1 MDKNSK
7 KIPKDGD
14 ILVLEKNRDII
25 YSYNGKGK
33 TFNAFKVAVYV
44 SKDGNCDVIYYKDDD
59 NVIAHHAP
67 YDFATPEEIK
77 IFKDAIKNDDEY
89 NIIPFTESV
98 TDILCDFLHIYE
110 ENQRNNVKTDL
121 TSLINKYYL

>member
-1 MDKNSK
+1 MGKNSK

-14 ILVLEKNRDII
+14 ILVLEKNRNMI

-44 SKDGNCDVIYYKDDD
+44 SKDGNCDVIYYKDND

-98 TDILCDFLHIYE
+98 TDILCDFLHIDE
-110 ENQRNNVKTDL
+110 ENQRNNVRNDV
-121 TSLINKYYL
+121 TSLINKYSF

>member
-14 ILVLEKNRDII
+14 ILVLEKNRNMI

-33 TFNAFKVAVYV
+33 TFNAFKVAVYA

>member
-14 ILVLEKNRDII
+14 ILVLEKNRNMI

-98 TDILCDFLHIYE
+98 TDILCDFLQIDE

>member
-1 MDKNSK
+1 MGKNSK

-14 ILVLEKNRDII
+14 ILVLEKNRNII

-44 SKDGNCDVIYYKDDD
+44 SKDGNCDVIYYKDND

-110 ENQRNNVKTDL
+110 ENQRNNAKNDV

>member
-14 ILVLEKNRDII
+14 ILVLKKNRDII

-59 NVIAHHAP
+59 NVISHHAP

-110 ENQRNNVKTDL
+110 ENQRNNVKNDV

>member
-1 MDKNSK
+1 MGKNSK

-14 ILVLEKNRDII
+14 ILVLEKNRNMI

-33 TFNAFKVAVYV
+33 TFNAFKAAVYV
-44 SKDGNCDVIYYKDDD
+44 SKDGNCDVIYYKDND

-98 TDILCDFLHIYE
+98 TDILCDFLQIDE
-110 ENQRNNVKTDL
+110 ENQRNNVRNDV
-121 TSLINKYYL
+121 TSLINKYSF

>member
-14 ILVLEKNRDII
+14 ILVLEKNRNMI

-98 TDILCDFLHIYE
+98 TDILCDFFHIYE

>member
-14 ILVLEKNRDII
+14 ILVLEKNRNMI

-44 SKDGNCDVIYYKDDD
+44 SKDGNCDVIYYKNDDS
-59 NVIAHHAP
+59 VIAHHAP

>member
-1 MDKNSK
+1 MGKNSK

-14 ILVLEKNRDII
+14 ILVLEKNRNII

-33 TFNAFKVAVYV
+33 NFNAFKVAVYV

-110 ENQRNNVKTDL
+110 ENQRNNVKNDL

>member
-1 MDKNSK
+1 MDKNSN

-14 ILVLEKNRDII
+14 ILVLEKNRNII

-44 SKDGNCDVIYYKDDD
+44 MADGTCDVTCYNSDDD
-59 NVIAHHAP
+59 VIAYNDP

-77 IFKDAIKNDDEY
+77 IFNDAIRNNDEY
-89 NIIPFTESV
+89 KIISFTENI
-98 TDILCDFLHIYE
+98 TDVLCYFLHIDEY
-110 ENQRNNVKTDL
+110 QRTNLRNDV
-121 TSLINKYYL
+121 TSLINKYYF

>member
-1 MDKNSK
+1 MGKNSK

-14 ILVLEKNRDII
+14 ILVLEKNRNMI

-44 SKDGNCDVIYYKDDD
+44 SKDGNCDVIYYKDND

-110 ENQRNNVKTDL
+110 ENKRNNVKNDV
-121 TSLINKYYL
+121 TSLINKYYF

>member
-1 MDKNSK
+1 MDKNSN

-14 ILVLEKNRDII
+14 ILVLEKNRNII

-44 SKDGNCDVIYYKDDD
+44 MADGTCDVTYYNGDDD
-59 NVIAHHAP
+59 VTAYNAP

-98 TDILCDFLHIYE
+98 TDILCDFLKIDE
-110 ENQRNNVKTDL
+110 ENQRNNVRNDV
-121 TSLINKYYL
+121 TSLINKYSF

>member
-1 MDKNSK
+1 MGKNSK

-14 ILVLEKNRDII
+14 ILVLEKNRNMI

-77 IFKDAIKNDDEY
+77 IFNDAIKNDDEY

-110 ENQRNNVKTDL
+110 ENKRNNVKNDV

>member
-14 ILVLEKNRDII
+14 ILVLEKNRNMI

-44 SKDGNCDVIYYKDDD
+44 SKDGNCDVIYYKNDD

-110 ENQRNNVKTDL
+110 ENQRNNVKNDV
-121 TSLINKYYL
+121 TSLINKYL

>member
-1 MDKNSK
+1 MDKNSN

-14 ILVLEKNRDII
+14 ILVLEKNRNII

-44 SKDGNCDVIYYKDDD
+44 MLDGTCDVTYYNGNDDVTAY
-59 NVIAHHAP
+59 NAP

-77 IFKDAIKNDDEY
+77 IFNDAIKNNDEY
-89 NIIPFTESV
+89 KIISFTENI
-98 TDILCDFLHIYE
+98 TDVLCYFLHIDE
-110 ENQRNNVKTDL
+110 EDQRDNVRNDVTM
-121 TSLINKYYL
+121 LINKYSF

>member
-1 MDKNSK
+1 MGKNSK

-14 ILVLEKNRDII
+14 ILVLKKNRNMI

-44 SKDGNCDVIYYKDDD
+44 SKDGNCDVIYYKDND

-98 TDILCDFLHIYE
+98 TDILCDFQHIYE
-110 ENQRNNVKTDL
+110 ENQRNNVKNDV

>member
-14 ILVLEKNRDII
+14 ILVLEKNRNMI

-44 SKDGNCDVIYYKDDD
+44 SKDGNCDVIYYKNDD

-98 TDILCDFLHIYE
+98 TDILCDFLHISE

>member
-1 MDKNSK
+1 MDKTSK

-14 ILVLEKNRDII
+14 ILVLEKNRNII

-110 ENQRNNVKTDL
+110 ENQRNNVKNDV

>member
-1 MDKNSK
+1 MDKNSN

-14 ILVLEKNRDII
+14 ILVLKQNRNMI

-44 SKDGNCDVIYYKDDD
+44 MVDGTYDVTYNDNNDDVTAY
-59 NVIAHHAP
+59 NAP
-67 YDFATPEEIK
+67 YDFATQEEIK
-77 IFKDAIKNDDEY
+77 MFNDAIKNDNEY

-98 TDILCDFLHIYE
+98 TDILCDFLNINE
-110 ENQRNNVKTDL
+110 EEQKNNVRNDVI
-121 TSLINKYYL
+121 SLINKYSF

>member
-14 ILVLEKNRDII
+14 ILVLKKNRNMI

-44 SKDGNCDVIYYKDDD
+44 SKDGNCDVIYYKNDD

>member
-1 MDKNSK
+1 MGKNSK

-14 ILVLEKNRDII
+14 ILVLEKNRNMI

-44 SKDGNCDVIYYKDDD
+44 SKDGNCDVIYYKDND

-110 ENQRNNVKTDL
+110 ENQRNNVKNDV

>member
-14 ILVLEKNRDII
+14 ILVLEKNRNMI

-44 SKDGNCDVIYYKDDD
+44 SKDGNFDVIYYKDND
-59 NVIAHHAP
+59 NVIAYHAP

-110 ENQRNNVKTDL
+110 ENQRNNVKNDV

>member
-14 ILVLEKNRDII
+14 ILVLEKNRNMI

-44 SKDGNCDVIYYKDDD
+44 SKDGNCDVIYYKDND

-110 ENQRNNVKTDL
+110 ENQRNNVKNDV
-121 TSLINKYYL
+121 TSLINKYL

>member
-1 MDKNSK
+1 MDKTSK

-14 ILVLEKNRDII
+14 ILVLEKNRNMI

-33 TFNAFKVAVYV
+33 TFNAFKVAVYA
-44 SKDGNCDVIYYKDDD
+44 SNDGNCDVIYYKDDD

-110 ENQRNNVKTDL
+110 ENQRNNVKNDV

>member
-1 MDKNSK
+1 MGKNSK

-14 ILVLEKNRDII
+14 ILVLEKNRNMI

-44 SKDGNCDVIYYKDDD
+44 SKDGNCDVIYYKNDD

-98 TDILCDFLHIYE
+98 TDILCDFLRISE
-110 ENQRNNVKTDL
+110 ENQRNNVKNDV

>member
-1 MDKNSK
+1 MDKNSN

-14 ILVLEKNRDII
+14 ILVLEKNRNII

-33 TFNAFKVAVYV
+33 TFNAFKVAVYAMM
-44 SKDGNCDVIYYKDDD
+44 DGTYDVTYCNGNDDVTAY
-59 NVIAHHAP
+59 NAP
-67 YDFATPEEIK
+67 YDFATQDEIK

-98 TDILCDFLHIYE
+98 TDIICDFLYIDE
-110 ENQRNNVKTDL
+110 EDKRNNVRYDV
-121 TSLINKYYL
+121 TSLINKYSF

>member
-1 MDKNSK
+1 MGKNSK

-14 ILVLEKNRDII
+14 ILVLEKNRNII

-44 SKDGNCDVIYYKDDD
+44 SKDGNCDVIYYKDND

-110 ENQRNNVKTDL
+110 ENQRNNVKNDV

>member
-1 MDKNSK
+1 MGKNSK

-14 ILVLEKNRDII
+14 ILVLEKNRNMI

-44 SKDGNCDVIYYKDDD
+44 SKDGDCDVIYYKDDD

-110 ENQRNNVKTDL
+110 ENQRNNVKNDV

>member
-1 MDKNSK
+1 MGKNSK

-14 ILVLEKNRDII
+14 ILVLEKNRNMI

-44 SKDGNCDVIYYKDDD
+44 SKDGDCDVIYYKDDD

-110 ENQRNNVKTDL
+110 ENKRNNVKTDL

>member
-1 MDKNSK
+1 MDKNSN

-14 ILVLEKNRDII
+14 ILVLEKNRNMI

-44 SKDGNCDVIYYKDDD
+44 SKDGNCDVIYYKDND

-110 ENQRNNVKTDL
+110 ENQRNNVKNDV

>member
-1 MDKNSK
+1 MDKKSK

-14 ILVLEKNRDII
+14 ILVLEKNRNMI

-33 TFNAFKVAVYV
+33 TFNSFKVAVYV
-44 SKDGNCDVIYYKDDD
+44 SKDGNCDVIYYKNDD

-67 YDFATPEEIK
+67 YDFATQEEIK

-98 TDILCDFLHIYE
+98 TDILCDFLHIYD

>member
-14 ILVLEKNRDII
+14 ILVLEKNRNMI

-44 SKDGNCDVIYYKDDD
+44 SKDGNCDVIYYKNDD

>member
-14 ILVLEKNRDII
+14 ILVLEKNRNII

-33 TFNAFKVAVYV
+33 TFNAFKVAVYA
-44 SKDGNCDVIYYKDDD
+44 SNDGNCDVIYYKDDD

-110 ENQRNNVKTDL
+110 ENQRNNVKNDV

>member
-1 MDKNSK
+1 MGKNSK

-14 ILVLEKNRDII
+14 ILVLEKNRNMI

-44 SKDGNCDVIYYKDDD
+44 SKDGNCDVIYYKDND
-59 NVIAHHAP
+59 NVIDHHAP
-67 YDFATPEEIK
+67 YDFDTPEEIK
-77 IFKDAIKNDDEY
+77 IFNDAIKNDDEY

-110 ENQRNNVKTDL
+110 ENKRNNVKNDV